1 MRIAFLV
8 LIIILF
14 TTLSCDK
21 DNQPDIPY
29 VNVYEEI
36 YPNSMHFIS
45 VSDYRYLNAGY
56 RGIIVY
62 RLSMTDFRVYERCC
76 PYDPENPNARVIV
89 NPDNITATD
98 TCCGS
103 TYLLLDG
110 SPMGDGPS
118 PYTLMT
124 YNYSF
129 DGETLRIY
137 N

>member
-1 MRIAFLV
+1 MRNSLFLLL
-8 LIIILF
+8 LILL
-14 TTLSCDK
+14 TALSCGKED
-21 DNQPDIPY
+21 QPEIPY

-45 VSDYRYLNAGY
+45 ISDYRYLNAGY

-62 RLSMTDFRVYERCC
+62 RLSMDEFRVFERCC

-103 TYLLLDG
+103 TFNLLDG

-118 PYTLMT
+118 PYALMM
-124 YNYSF
+124 YNSSY
-129 DGETLRIY
+129 DGESLKIY